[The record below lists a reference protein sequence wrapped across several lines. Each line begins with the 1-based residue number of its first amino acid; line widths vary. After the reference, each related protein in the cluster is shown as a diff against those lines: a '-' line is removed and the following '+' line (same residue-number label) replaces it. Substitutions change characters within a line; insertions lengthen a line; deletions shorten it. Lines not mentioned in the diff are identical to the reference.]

1 MKKPI
6 MKKNIFTFLFFF
18 LSGLLSFAQ
27 SSEEARKI
35 LDRFYESYEQS
46 RGVTFSFEV
55 TTIDANGMRYHPQQG
70 EAMMKGDKF
79 KLDLNTAIIWFDGK
93 TQWVLLKDAGEVN
106 ISTPS
111 AKELAFISPLALLR
125 LYKSGYTLKKPVSAI
140 VNGQSAYVIEMIPTT
155 SYSDFKQLENPVL
168 STSIKDEN
176 DEIEYITDPE
186 LIHEKWENFADIVID
201 GGYGGIEPSTVVDC
215 TTDEPKIIRQ
225 GKGILIL

>member
-155 SYSDFKQLENPVL
+155 SYSDFKQLSVAVDKKTNTIL
-168 STSIKDEN
+168 QIKTTLKNNQISIIDIKNYN
-176 DEIEYITDPE
+176 DNHNFPDSVFVFNKAEYPDVE
-186 LIHEKWENFADIVID
+186 
-201 GGYGGIEPSTVVDC
+201 VVDL
-215 TTDEPKIIRQ
+215 R
-225 GKGILIL
+225 

>member
-93 TQWVLLKDAGEVN
+93 TQWVLLKDVGEVN

-155 SYSDFKQLENPVL
+155 SYSDFKQLSVAVDKKTNTIL
-168 STSIKDEN
+168 QIKTTLKNNQISIIDIKNYN
-176 DEIEYITDPE
+176 DNHNFPDSVFVFNKAEYPDVE
-186 LIHEKWENFADIVID
+186 
-201 GGYGGIEPSTVVDC
+201 VVDL
-215 TTDEPKIIRQ
+215 R
-225 GKGILIL
+225 

>member
-155 SYSDFKQLENPVL
+155 SYSDFKQLSVAVDKKTNRVL
-168 STSIKDEN
+168 QIKTTLKNNQISIIDIKNYSDN
-176 DEIEYITDPE
+176 HNFPDSVFVFNKAEYPDVE
-186 LIHEKWENFADIVID
+186 
-201 GGYGGIEPSTVVDC
+201 VVDL
-215 TTDEPKIIRQ
+215 R
-225 GKGILIL
+225 

>member
-18 LSGLLSFAQ
+18 LSCLLSFAQ
-27 SSEEARKI
+27 SSGEARKI

-155 SYSDFKQLENPVL
+155 SYSDFKQLSVAVDKKTNTIL
-168 STSIKDEN
+168 QIKTTLKNNQISIIDIKNYN
-176 DEIEYITDPE
+176 DNHNFPDSVFVFNKAEYPDVE
-186 LIHEKWENFADIVID
+186 
-201 GGYGGIEPSTVVDC
+201 VVDL
-215 TTDEPKIIRQ
+215 R
-225 GKGILIL
+225 

>member
-155 SYSDFKQLENPVL
+155 SYSDFKQLSVAVDKKTNTIL
-168 STSIKDEN
+168 QIKTTLKNNQISIIDIKNYSDN
-176 DEIEYITDPE
+176 HNFPDSVFVFNKAEYPDVE
-186 LIHEKWENFADIVID
+186 
-201 GGYGGIEPSTVVDC
+201 VVDL
-215 TTDEPKIIRQ
+215 R
-225 GKGILIL
+225 

>member
-1 MKKPI
+1 M
-6 MKKNIFTFLFFF
+6 MKKNILAFLFFF
-18 LSGLLSFAQ
+18 LSGLLSFSRSSAQ
-27 SSEEARKI
+27 SSAEARKI
-35 LDRFYESYEQS
+35 LDKFYETYEQS
-46 RGVTFSFEV
+46 QGVAFSFEI
-55 TTIDANGMRYHPQQG
+55 TTIDANGVRYRPQQG

-155 SYSDFKQLENPVL
+155 SYSDFKQLSVAVDKKTNRVL
-168 STSIKDEN
+168 QIKTTLKNNQISIIDIKNYSDN
-176 DEIEYITDPE
+176 HNFPDSVFVFNKAEYPDVE
-186 LIHEKWENFADIVID
+186 
-201 GGYGGIEPSTVVDC
+201 VVDL
-215 TTDEPKIIRQ
+215 R
-225 GKGILIL
+225 

>member
-93 TQWVLLKDAGEVN
+93 TQWVLLKDVGEVN

-155 SYSDFKQLENPVL
+155 SYSDFKQLSVAVDKKTNRVL
-168 STSIKDEN
+168 QIKTTLKNNQISIIDIKNYSDN
-176 DEIEYITDPE
+176 HNFPDSVFVFNKAEYPDVE
-186 LIHEKWENFADIVID
+186 
-201 GGYGGIEPSTVVDC
+201 VVDL
-215 TTDEPKIIRQ
+215 R
-225 GKGILIL
+225 

>member
-1 MKKPI
+1 

-93 TQWVLLKDAGEVN
+93 TQWVLLKDVGEVN

-155 SYSDFKQLENPVL
+155 SYSDFKQLSVAVDKKTNTIL
-168 STSIKDEN
+168 QIKTTLKNNQISIIDIKNYN
-176 DEIEYITDPE
+176 DNHNFPDSVFVFNKAEYPDVE
-186 LIHEKWENFADIVID
+186 
-201 GGYGGIEPSTVVDC
+201 VVDL
-215 TTDEPKIIRQ
+215 R
-225 GKGILIL
+225 